1 MILQDLILIHAGWRT
16 IRFLALF
23 LPARLSMY
31 TLNRMIAPLIRY
43 HKALGILLACYWGL
57 WFLGTHLPLPSHG
70 EFPKHSDKGMH
81 LIAYA
86 GLSFLL
92 LLWISTIR
100 KLEFRHFVMVFTVT
114 ALYAAA
120 DELLQIPVNRT
131 CDIYDALAD
140 CLGSVLGLLA
150 AVVVRKVLLRYWE
163 PAKFPAG
170 V

>member
-1 MILQDLILIHAGWRT
+1 MH
-16 IRFLALF
+16 
-23 LPARLSMY
+23 
-31 TLNRMIAPLIRY
+31 TLNRMIAPLIR
-43 HKALGILLACYWGL
+43 HHRTFGILLACYWGL
-57 WFLGTHLPLPSHG
+57 LFLGTHLPMPRLS
-70 EFPKHSDKGMH
+70 ELPKHSDKGMH

-92 LLWISTIR
+92 LLWISTLR
-100 KLEFRHFVMVFTVT
+100 KLEFRHFVMVFAVT

-140 CLGSVLGLLA
+140 CLGSVLGLLS
-150 AVVVRKVLLRYWE
+150 AVFVRKVLLRYWE
-163 PAKFPAG
+163 PAEFSAS

>member
-1 MILQDLILIHAGWRT
+1 MHA
-16 IRFLALF
+16 
-23 LPARLSMY
+23 
-31 TLNRMIAPLIRY
+31 LNRMIAPLIKHHRSF
-43 HKALGILLACYWGL
+43 GILLACYWGL
-57 WFLGTHLPLPSHG
+57 LFLGTHLPMPRLG
-70 EFPKHSDKGMH
+70 ELPKHSDKGMH

-100 KLEFRHFVMVFTVT
+100 KLEFRHFMIVFAVT
-114 ALYAAA
+114 ALYATA

-131 CDIYDALAD
+131 CDIFDAIAD
-140 CLGSVLGLLA
+140 CLGSVLGLLL

-163 PAKFPAG
+163 PAEFPAS